1 MLPTATAV
9 RIKRLFNEAKRW
21 SPSIVYIEDLD
32 IIAGEERN
40 PKSAKAYKQ
49 EASEDDDDVLD
60 KPSLELRFFQEVLEV
75 LAKSRVNMV
84 VLWVKRGFSAA
95 VSEGSG
101 SEGSIR
107 RIQVMDMAY

>member
-49 EASEDDDDVLD
+49 RIESFRPPVSTLQIQKQKHRPKAT
-60 KPSLELRFFQEVLEV
+60 SLTGWGWLIWNIRF
-75 LAKSRVNMV
+75 K
-84 VLWVKRGFSAA
+84 VKKDIKRYSA
-95 VSEGSG
+95 
-101 SEGSIR
+101 
-107 RIQVMDMAY
+107 VMDSMTTVGD